1 MSEGSVTVYEK
12 RTCTTCRRLVQL
24 LEEMG
29 VPFERV
35 DYVVEPI
42 PRATLA
48 RLLELAGLAP
58 ADVVRAKDARAEGI
72 DPTVLDDAGL
82 LDLLAERPHLLQR
95 PIVVRGDR
103 VVLARP
109 PEKVRELF

>member
-1 MSEGSVTVYEK
+1 MTVYEK
-12 RTCTTCRRLVQL
+12 PTCTTCRRLVGL
-24 LEEMG
+24 LQEMG

-35 DYVVEPI
+35 DYIVDPI
-42 PRATLA
+42 PRSRLGELLA
-48 RLLELAGLAP
+48 RAGLAP
-58 ADVVRAKDARAEGI
+58 REVLRAKEARAEGI
-72 DPTVLDDAGL
+72 DPAGLGDAQL

-109 PEKVRELF
+109 PERVRELF